1 MDTGSVPAA
10 SPAARRDD
18 VRELLGGREVA
29 DPYRWLEDP
38 DTPETRDWL
47 AAQADLFARARDGWP
62 AGGWFRELRH
72 LTSFER
78 LSVPQWRG
86 GRAFYTCLR
95 PGAEHHRLMVRDA
108 GGDRAL
114 FEPDSADPERRT
126 VLGYWSAST
135 DGRLMAYQTAVG
147 GSERFTLRVLDV
159 ETGADVDEPIAGCR
173 YSAVAWVPGQD
184 AFYYTRYDERSGAR
198 IHLHRVGQPT
208 GADPVIFGAGSD
220 RTAELDALVGADGRL
235 LVVQVAS
242 GLSAANEVWVAGLR
256 EGSIEQPGLRRLP
269 LPEDGWTSAW
279 PAPDGRL
286 YLLTDAGAPRGRL
299 LVAGPPEDSSPE
311 DSSPADASPVDA
323 SPVDGPPVD
332 GALTP
337 RLLIPEDPEAV
348 LDGFAVLDG
357 LLLAHWTVAG
367 RGAVTRHDPATGRLL
382 GQVELPGPGIVTE
395 LAPGGQG
402 GEAWYEYSDRVTP
415 ETVYRY
421 EARTGSST
429 PWRRH
434 PAPVTPPVIASET
447 VCTAPDATPVR
458 ILLLA
463 PAWHRAGPLPTILEG
478 YGAFGEPRVADYY
491 AAALAWAGRGGLFA
505 VACVRGGGEGGEAWH
520 HAGRREHKQRGI
532 DDFIAAADHLVTAGH
547 TTRDSLGA
555 FGTSAGGLLAGAAMT
570 QRPDLFAAVACT
582 APLLDMA
589 RYELTGLGEYWR
601 EEFGSREDPDELG
614 WLLGYSPYH
623 RVVPG
628 TPYPAVLLSAFGED
642 TRVDPLHARKM
653 TAALQF
659 ATTSPRPVLLRHEAG
674 AGHGE
679 RGRTGRL
686 SYFADVLAFFAHQLG
701 LASITPTEPRG
712 GELP

>member
-1 MDTGSVPAA
+1 MDTHLAPA
-10 SPAARRDD
+10 PVARRDD

-38 DTPETRDWL
+38 DSPETRDWL
-47 AAQADLFARARDGWP
+47 VAQARLFARARDGWP
-62 AGGWFRELRH
+62 VGGWFRELRH

-78 LSVPQWRG
+78 LSVPQCRG

-95 PGAEHHRLMVRDA
+95 PGAEHHALMVRDPR
-108 GGDRAL
+108 GDRAL
-114 FEPDSADPERRT
+114 FEPDAADPERRT

-135 DGRLMAYQTAVG
+135 DGRLMAYQTALG

-173 YSAVAWVPGQD
+173 YSSVAWLPGRD
-184 AFYYTRYDERSGAR
+184 AFYYTRHDERSGPR
-198 IHLHRVGQPT
+198 VRLHRVGEPAA
-208 GADPVIFGAGSD
+208 ADAVVFGAGSD

-242 GLSAANEVWVAGLR
+242 GLSATNEVWVADLR
-256 EGSIEQPGLRRLP
+256 DGSIERPALRRLP

-286 YLLTDAGAPRGRL
+286 YLLTDADAPRGRL
-299 LVAGPPEDSSPE
+299 LVTDLPQDDLPPQHDLPPQDDPSEAAAGPR
-311 DSSPADASPVDA
+311 
-323 SPVDGPPVD
+323 
-332 GALTP
+332 T
-337 RLLIPEDPEAV
+337 LIPEDPEAV

-367 RGAVTRHDPATGRLL
+367 HGAVTRHDPATGRLL
-382 GQVELPGPGIVTE
+382 GQVELPGPGLVTD
-395 LAPGGQG
+395 LAPGGPG

-421 EARTGSST
+421 EAGTGSST

-434 PAPVTPPVIASET
+434 PAPVTPPVRASET
-447 VCTAPDATPVR
+447 VCVSPDGTPVR

-463 PAWHRAGPLPTILEG
+463 PSWHRAGPLPTILEG
-478 YGAFGEPRVADYY
+478 YGAFGEPRIADYY

-532 DDFIAAADHLVTAGH
+532 DDFIAAAGHLVETGH
-547 TTRDSLGA
+547 TTHDRLGA
-555 FGTSAGGLLAGAAMT
+555 FGASAGGLLAGAAMT
-570 QRPDLFAAVACT
+570 QRPELFAAVACT

-589 RYELTGLGEYWR
+589 RYELTGLGEHWR
-601 EEFGSREDPDELG
+601 EEFGSRDDPEELG

-628 TPYPAVLLSAFGED
+628 IPYPAVLLSAFGED

-653 TAALQF
+653 AAALQF
-659 ATTSPRPVLLRHEAG
+659 ASGSSRPVLLRHEAG

-686 SYFADVLAFFAHQLG
+686 SYFADVLAFFAHELG

>member
-184 AFYYTRYDERSGAR
+184 AFYYTRYDEWSGAR

-208 GADPVIFGAGSD
+208 GADPVIFGAGSG
-220 RTAELDALVGADGRL
+220 RTAELDALVGVDGRL

-242 GLSAANEVWVAGLR
+242 GLSAANEVWVAVLR

-269 LPEDGWTSAW
+269 LLEDGWTSAW

-299 LVAGPPEDSSPE
+299 LVAGPP
-311 DSSPADASPVDA
+311 VDG
-323 SPVDGPPVD
+323 SPVDGSPVD
-332 GALTP
+332 GSPESGPPEDGVLTL

-357 LLLAHWTVAG
+357 LLLVHWTVAG

-382 GQVELPGPGIVTE
+382 GQVELPGPGIVAE

-478 YGAFGEPRVADYY
+478 YGAFGEPRIADYY

>member
-1 MDTGSVPAA
+1 MDTSSA
-10 SPAARRDD
+10 PAARRDD
-18 VRELLGGREVA
+18 VRELIAGHEVA

-38 DTPETRDWL
+38 DSPATRDWL
-47 AAQADLFARARDGWP
+47 AAQADLFARARDGWR

-95 PGAEHHRLMVRDA
+95 PGAEHHALMVRDHR
-108 GGDRAL
+108 GDRAL
-114 FEPDSADPERRT
+114 FEPDTADPRRRT
-126 VLGYWSAST
+126 VLGYWSASA

-159 ETGADVDEPIAGCR
+159 DTGTHVDEPITGCR

-184 AFYYTRYDERSGAR
+184 AFYYTRHDERSGPR
-198 IHLHRVGQPT
+198 VHLHRVGRSARSDT
-208 GADPVIFGAGSD
+208 VVLDAGGD
-220 RTAELDALVGADGRL
+220 RTAELDALVGQDGRL
-235 LVVQVAS
+235 LVVQVAA
-242 GLSAANEVWVAGLR
+242 GLSAANEVWVADLR
-256 EGSIEQPGLRRLP
+256 ESPLDRPALRRLP
-269 LPEDGWTSAW
+269 LPGDGWTSAW
-279 PAPDGRL
+279 PAPGGRL

-299 LVAGPPEDSSPE
+299 LVAGPPED
-311 DSSPADASPVDA
+311 
-323 SPVDGPPVD
+323 G
-332 GALTP
+332 GMRP
-337 RLLIPEDPEAV
+337 RTLIPEDPEAV

-357 LLLAHWTVAG
+357 LLLAHWTISG
-367 RGAVTRHDPATGRLL
+367 RGAVTRHDLATGGPL
-382 GQVELPGPGIVTE
+382 GQVELPGPGLVTE

-402 GEAWYEYSDRVTP
+402 DEAWYEYSDRVTP

-421 EARTGSST
+421 QAGTGTST
-429 PWRRH
+429 PWRRR
-434 PAPVTPPVIASET
+434 PAPTTPPVRASQT
-447 VCTAPDATPVR
+447 ICHAPDGTPVR

-463 PAWHRAGPLPTILEG
+463 PSWHRAGPLPTILEG
-478 YGAFGEPRVADYY
+478 YGAFGEPRIADYY

-532 DDFIAAADHLVTAGH
+532 DDFIAAAEHLVTAGH
-547 TTRDSLGA
+547 TTRGSLGA
-555 FGTSAGGLLAGAAMT
+555 FGTSAGGLLTGAALT
-570 QRPDLFAAVACT
+570 QRPELFAAVACT
-582 APLLDMA
+582 SPLLDMA
-589 RYELTGLGEYWR
+589 RYELTGLGEHWR
-601 EEFGSREDPDELG
+601 EEFGSRESPEELG

-686 SYFADVLAFFAHQLG
+686 SYFADVLAFFAHELG
-701 LASITPTEPRG
+701 LASITPTEPKG

>member
-1 MDTGSVPAA
+1 MSEVTRSSGVMDTSIVP
-10 SPAARRDD
+10 ARRDD
-18 VRELLGGREVA
+18 VREVLGGREVA

-38 DTPETRDWL
+38 GTPETRDWL

-62 AGGWFRELRH
+62 AGGWFRELRQ

-95 PGAEHHRLMVRDA
+95 PGAEHHALMVRDA

-126 VLGYWSAST
+126 VLGFWSASA

-159 ETGADVDEPIAGCR
+159 DTGTNVDEPITGCR
-173 YSAVAWVPGQD
+173 YSAVAWLPGRD
-184 AFYYTRYDERSGAR
+184 AFYYTRHDEDERSGPR
-198 IHLHRVGQPT
+198 LCLHRVGKPADADAVVFGG
-208 GADPVIFGAGSD
+208 GAD
-220 RTAELDALVGADGRL
+220 RTAEVDALVGADGRL

-242 GLSAANEVWVAGLR
+242 GLSAANDVWVADLR
-256 EGSIEQPGLRRLP
+256 EAPIERPALRRLP

-279 PAPDGRL
+279 PAQDGRL

-299 LVAGPPEDSSPE
+299 LVTGLSQEPH
-311 DSSPADASPVDA
+311 
-323 SPVDGPPVD
+323 
-332 GALTP
+332 T
-337 RLLIPEDPEAV
+337 LIPEDPEAV

-357 LLLAHWTVAG
+357 LLLVHWTTAG
-367 RGAVTRHDPATGRLL
+367 HATVTRHDPATGRLL
-382 GQVELPGPGIVTE
+382 GEVELPGRGIVTE

-402 GEAWYEYSDRVTP
+402 DEAWFEYSDRVTP

-421 EARTGSST
+421 DAGTGAST
-429 PWRRH
+429 AWRRR
-434 PAPVTPPVIASET
+434 PAPVTPPVTASET
-447 VCTAPDATPVR
+447 VCRAPDGTPVR

-463 PAWHRAGPLPTILEG
+463 PSWHRAGPLPTILEG

-520 HAGRREHKQRGI
+520 QAGRREHKQRGI
-532 DDFIAAADHLVTAGH
+532 DDFIAAADHLVAAGH
-547 TTRDSLGA
+547 STRDALGA
-555 FGTSAGGLLAGAAMT
+555 FGTSAGGLLVGAAMT
-570 QRPDLFAAVACT
+570 QRPELFPAVACT

-601 EEFGSREDPDELG
+601 EEFGSREDPEELG

-628 TPYPAVLLSAFGED
+628 TPYPAVLLSAFAED

-686 SYFADVLAFFAHQLG
+686 SYFSDVLAFFAHELG

>member
-1 MDTGSVPAA
+1 MSEVARSSGIMDAGAA
-10 SPAARRDD
+10 PAARRDD
-18 VRELLGGREVA
+18 VRELIAGHEVV

-38 DTPETRDWL
+38 DSPETRDWL
-47 AAQADLFARARDGWP
+47 AAQADLFARARDGWR
-62 AGGWFRELRH
+62 AGGWFKELRQ

-95 PGAEHHRLMVRDA
+95 PGAEHPALMVRD
-108 GGDRAL
+108 GRSDGGSDSRSDGKGDGKGDRVL
-114 FEPDSADPERRT
+114 FEPDTADPERRT
-126 VLGYWSAST
+126 VLGYWSASA

-159 ETGADVDEPIAGCR
+159 GSGTHVGAPIDGCR
-173 YSAVAWVPGQD
+173 YSAVAWLPGQD
-184 AFYYTRYDERSGAR
+184 AFYYTRYDERSGPQLR
-198 IHLHRVGQPT
+198 LHRVGESAR
-208 GADPVIFGAGSD
+208 ADTVILGAGSD
-220 RTAELDALVGADGRL
+220 RTAELDALVGQDGRL

-242 GLSAANEVWVAGLR
+242 GLSAANEVWVADLR
-256 EGSIEQPGLRRLP
+256 ESPADRPVLRRLP

-279 PAPDGRL
+279 PAPGGRL

-299 LVAGPPEDSSPE
+299 LVAGPPERGE
-311 DSSPADASPVDA
+311 MR
-323 SPVDGPPVD
+323 
-332 GALTP
+332 P
-337 RLLIPEDPEAV
+337 RPLIPEDPEAV

-357 LLLAHWTVAG
+357 LLLVHWTIAG
-367 RGAVTRHDPATGRLL
+367 RGAVTRHDPATGGLL
-382 GQVELPGPGIVTE
+382 GQIELPGPGIVTE

-402 GEAWYEYSDRVTP
+402 DEACYEYSDRVTP

-421 EARTGSST
+421 QARTGAST
-429 PWRRH
+429 PWRRS
-434 PAPVTPPVIASET
+434 PAPVTPPVRASQT
-447 VCTAPDATPVR
+447 VCAAPDGTPVR

-463 PAWHRAGPLPTILEG
+463 PSWHRAGPLPAIIEG
-478 YGAFGEPRVADYY
+478 YGAFGEPRIADYY

-505 VACVRGGGEGGEAWH
+505 VACVRGGGENGEAWH

-532 DDFIAAADHLVTAGH
+532 DDFLAAAGHLVAAGH
-547 TTRDSLGA
+547 TTPDRLGA
-555 FGTSAGGLLAGAAMT
+555 FGTSAGGLLAGAAAT
-570 QRPDLFAAVACT
+570 QRPDQFAAVACS

-589 RYELTGLGEYWR
+589 RYELTGLGEHWR
-601 EEFGSREDPDELG
+601 EEFGSRESPEELG

-628 TPYPAVLLSAFGED
+628 TPYPAVLLSAFAED

-659 ATTSPRPVLLRHEAG
+659 ATTSRRPVLLRHEAG

-686 SYFADVLAFFAHQLG
+686 SYFADVLAFFAHELG